1 MTERA
6 IEVTNLSKKYRIY
19 DNPKDRV
26 REALSVRGK
35 KFHKDFW
42 ALRDVSFSLDRG
54 RTLGI
59 MGINGSGK
67 STLLKII
74 CGYLAPTGG
83 SVRIRGRISSILELG
98 TGFNREF
105 TGREN
110 ALLFGGLM
118 GLSKRDM
125 MDRLPDVEA
134 FADIGDFFNRPLRL
148 YSSGMYARLAFACT
162 VHVDPEILIIDEALA
177 VGDIAFQFKCMDRI
191 RKLQEGGV
199 TILLVSHSMGAIK
212 SLCQKGLFLE
222 RGSVVREGS
231 AEDVANY
238 YHGLL
243 AKKEE
248 ARSRPPAAKAKE
260 APVVGNGKA
269 PIKTAM
275 PEKKGET
282 RVGTGEIRIEEVR
295 LVDFSGTALKA
306 VDFDEEITV
315 SVVFRAFR
323 ACRPEVA
330 GFIIRDRFGVE
341 LLGTNTAV
349 EGIELPDMK
358 AGERVTVRFR
368 LRLPLLKGHYS
379 VTAAVGY
386 DPDRPVFYDWYDHA
400 AVFEMLPPRD
410 RKIVNCKVH
419 LPVETVVQEPVPE
432 GEKESRS

>member
-6 IEVTNLSKKYRIY
+6 IEVKHLSKKYRIY
-19 DNPKDRV
+19 DNPKDRL
-26 REALSVRGK
+26 REALSLTGK
-35 KFHKDFW
+35 KFHKEFW
-42 ALRDVSFSLDRG
+42 ALRDVAFSLDRG
-54 RTLGI
+54 TTLGI

-74 CGYLAPTGG
+74 CGYLVPTGG
-83 SVRIRGRISSILELG
+83 SVRVRGRISSILELG

-110 ALLFGGLM
+110 AFLFGGLL

-125 MDRLPDVEA
+125 ADRLPDVEA
-134 FADIGDFFNRPLRL
+134 FADIGDFFDRPLRL

-162 VHVDPEILIIDEALA
+162 VHADPEILVIDEALA

-199 TILLVSHSMGAIK
+199 TILLVSHSMGAVK
-212 SLCQKGLFLE
+212 SLCQKGILLE
-222 RGSVVREGS
+222 RGTVVREGS

-248 ARSRPPAAKAKE
+248 ARSLPPAAKPKE
-260 APVVGNGKA
+260 AARAGNGAA
-269 PIKTAM
+269 PEKRTV
-275 PEKKGET
+275 PEKKGEV
-282 RVGTGEIRIEEVR
+282 RVGTGEIRIEDVHLE
-295 LVDFSGTALKA
+295 DSSGTVLKA
-306 VDFDEEITV
+306 VDFDEEIAV
-315 SVVFRAFR
+315 SVVFRAFQ
-323 ACRPEVA
+323 ASRPGVV
-330 GFIIRDRFGVE
+330 GFIVRDRFGVE

-349 EGIELPDMK
+349 EGVALPEMK
-358 AGERVTVRFR
+358 EGERMAVRFR

-400 AVFEMLPPRD
+400 AVFEMLPPKN

-419 LPVETVVQEPVPE
+419 LPIETAVRILAPE
-432 GEKESRS
+432 EEGGG